1 MSVPIRLAANQ
12 PADRF
17 YRGGERIRGFRG
29 EAAAGDRVPED
40 WVGSTTP
47 LFGETTLGL
56 TRVGDDLLRDLVTAD
71 PEGWLGAAHVAR
83 WGANPALLV
92 KLLDA
97 GERLPVHLHP
107 DREFASLH
115 LGSPFGK
122 TEAWIALEP
131 VTAWVGFSR
140 EVGVDEAA
148 AWVSEQNT
156 SAMLAA
162 MTTVTI
168 DRGSSIVIP
177 AGVPHAIGAGA
188 FVIELQEPT
197 DFSVLMEWRDFAIDG
212 AAAGH
217 LGLGFETALAALDR
231 SAWSPERVE
240 SLVDSGGGLSPA
252 AAGYFR
258 AERLHP
264 DDTLAAGFSIVVVT
278 RGAGTLGEAQV
289 TAGETWVVPFSAGAL
304 SVAGDVEL
312 VVCRPPV

>member
-1 MSVPIRLAANQ
+1 MSAPIRMPANQ

-17 YRGGERIRGFRG
+17 YRGGSRIRAFRG
-29 EAAAGDRVPED
+29 SAAAGDRVPED

-47 LFGETTLGL
+47 LFGQTALGL
-56 TRVGDDLLRDLVTAD
+56 TVIDGSPLRELVAAD
-71 PEGWLGAAHVAR
+71 PVGWLGDEHVAR

-107 DREFASLH
+107 DRHFATAH

-140 EVGVDEAA
+140 EVSLDEASR
-148 AWVSEQNT
+148 WVAEQDT

-162 MTTVTI
+162 MTPVTI
-168 DRGSSIVIP
+168 PRGSSIVIP
-177 AGVPHAIGAGA
+177 AGVPHAIGEGA

-197 DFSVLMEWRDFAIDG
+197 DFSVLMEWRGFEIDG

-217 LGLGFETALAALDR
+217 LGLGFDTALQALDR
-231 SAWSPERVE
+231 SAWPSDRVA
-240 SLVDSGGGLSPA
+240 SLVARPGTLADA
-252 AAGYFR
+252 AEGYFR
-258 AERLHP
+258 AEVHH
-264 DDTLAAGFSIVVVT
+264 DGDTLDPGFSVLVVT
-278 RGAGTLGEAQV
+278 RGAGALGGHPIAQ
-289 TAGETWVVPFSAGAL
+289 GETWVIPFSAGPL
-304 SVAGDVEL
+304 TLTGDVDA
-312 VVCRPPV
+312 VRCRPPA